1 MIKYRHVAGSYK
13 HAHIN
18 LLLENDVPL
27 IIITNVAQIIWL
39 GALI

>member
-1 MIKYRHVAGSYK
+1 MKYRHEAVSCK

-27 IIITNVAQIIWL
+27 IKITNVAQIIWL